1 MRSFQAS
8 CGRGTSRQEQQLTG
22 AELKVRARAKQ
33 KGEAKVQAKG
43 PSTCRYA
50 RCLAPFSLEQDE
62 LWLLQRT
69 VVGPPRRNIS
79 GDGDGAAERAA
90 APVRASIWSR
100 CQIE

>member
-8 CGRGTSRQEQQLTG
+8 WAAALRAREQRLTG

-50 RCLAPFSLEQDE
+50 RCLAPFSLEQDD
-62 LWLLQRT
+62 WLCS
-69 VVGPPRRNIS
+69 GPWLARLARNIS

-90 APVRASIWSR
+90 APVRASIWFR